1 MRMIPAT
8 PHDTRSRAE
17 LVVFDCLRSLRLS
30 GTGPEQNV
38 TFHSLNLT
46 QHPYKRF
53 GEIDFLVTSPR
64 GILVLEVKGGGVK
77 CVDGRWVYV
86 DRSGKEHVRNESPF
100 RQAESALHGLIGR
113 LQGHFPKRIL
123 EQFPFGYG
131 VIFPDCDWRHAG
143 SEWDPHT
150 LADARAFRHF
160 DRWLGGLFNYWRD
173 KSALAGMVGN
183 QDSNASASALKDIQG
198 FLRPDFESIPALG
211 SQVRQIED
219 NLVRLTEDQY
229 ALLDIVEANPRTFCT
244 GGAGTGKTFLA
255 AELARRWTANGE
267 QVLFVCTSP
276 WLKTWIQ
283 GQLAIKGLTISTCD
297 AVPAVAQRAGVTSFD
312 RLIVDEAQDLMQI
325 ASLDI
330 LDAYLKGSLT
340 QGTWCLFGDLQN
352 QAGLVGRVEKDA
364 LDWINQLSPVKLPLR
379 VNCRNTLQVID
390 LIKNKL
396 GADMGARGTGSGPT
410 VRQATVSDKTLAV
423 AALDHEI
430 KELTD
435 LGLAHS
441 QITILSPLAYRN
453 SLAARLPEKTRGMIR
468 ELDQYGIRNF
478 PPDAVSFSTIPN
490 FKGLENDA
498 VIVVDLPE
506 ANDPSYAAL
515 SYVAMSRARA
525 ILSMI
530 NS

>member
-1 MRMIPAT
+1 MA
-8 PHDTRSRAE
+8 H
-17 LVVFDCLRSLRLS
+17 
-30 GTGPEQNV
+30 
-38 TFHSLNLT
+38 H
-46 QHPYKRF
+46 
-53 GEIDFLVTSPR
+53 
-64 GILVLEVKGGGVK
+64 
-77 CVDGRWVYV
+77 
-86 DRSGKEHVRNESPF
+86 
-100 RQAESALHGLIGR
+100 
-113 LQGHFPKRIL
+113 
-123 EQFPFGYG
+123 
-131 VIFPDCDWRHAG
+131 
-143 SEWDPHT
+143 
-150 LADARAFRHF
+150 
-160 DRWLGGLFNYWRD
+160 
-173 KSALAGMVGN
+173 
-183 QDSNASASALKDIQG
+183 
-198 FLRPDFESIPALG
+198 
-211 SQVRQIED
+211 
-219 NLVRLTEDQY
+219 
-229 ALLDIVEANPRTFCT
+229 
-244 GGAGTGKTFLA
+244 LA

-330 LDAYLKGSLT
+330 LDTYLKGSLT

-379 VNCRNTLQVID
+379 VNCRNTLEVID

-468 ELDQYGIRNF
+468 ELDQYVVRNF
-478 PPDAVSFSTIPN
+478 PPHAVSFSMIPN